1 MSVGSHR
8 RLEQEDLLDLPPELQ
23 PAECRRIM
31 WANWKQV
38 WPYTNVM
45 HFLRMQALAAPP
57 KLGHTHIAI

>member
-38 WPYTNVM
+38 CLFFN
-45 HFLRMQALAAPP
+45 FMQFV
-57 KLGHTHIAI
+57 KLQAY